1 MGYLS
6 FFNPAS
12 LQPRDVLL
20 GRIVSKAQECG
31 LLLPM
36 QRGLC
41 VCVRPVDMT
50 VGARTTNEPI
60 ETPFEMWTRSRNV
73 RRILVRGQFEHTS
86 EHSLRVCEM

>member
-41 VCVRPVDMT
+41 VCVRPVDVT
-50 VGARTTNEPI
+50 VSARTTNEPI